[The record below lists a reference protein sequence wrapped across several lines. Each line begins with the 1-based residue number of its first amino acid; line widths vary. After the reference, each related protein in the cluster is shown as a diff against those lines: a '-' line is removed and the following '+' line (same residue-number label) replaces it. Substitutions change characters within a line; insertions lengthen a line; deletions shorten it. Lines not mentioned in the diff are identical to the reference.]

1 MGPLLCRAA
10 SALLVILAHARAEP
24 YLIPCYGHN
33 TTHIRQVSPL
43 LNTTDITLYDDAC
56 WAGIQVGV
64 VKGVVETVNAKAP
77 GIDDAFTAISFASC
91 LARAIHFES
100 RGIHTRLVGNN
111 THIFLQVN
119 ITQKEYKESYPTPW
133 FIHPGALRW
142 ATVFCGL
149 LAIFRAING

>member
-1 MGPLLCRAA
+1 MGPILCRIAA
-10 SALLVILAHARAEP
+10 ALLAFLAHVRAQS
-24 YLIPCYGHN
+24 YMIPCYGHN
-33 TTHIRQVSPL
+33 TTNIKQVSPL
-43 LNTTDITLYDDAC
+43 LNQTDIMLYDDAC

-64 VKGVVETVNAKAP
+64 VKGVVETINAKTP
-77 GIDDAFTAISFASC
+77 GIDDAFTAIAFASC

-100 RGIHTRLVGNN
+100 RGIHTRLVVNAS
-111 THIFLQVN
+111 HVYLQVN
-119 ITQKEYKESYPTPW
+119 ITTQVFSEEPLTPW

>member
-1 MGPLLCRAA
+1 MGFVLCRAA
-10 SALLVILAHARAEP
+10 QTLLAFLAYARAES

-33 TTHIRQVSPL
+33 ITNFRQVQPL
-43 LNTTDITLYDDAC
+43 LNQTDITLYDDAC

-64 VKGVVETVNAKAP
+64 VKGVVETINARTP
-77 GIDDAFTAISFASC
+77 GIDDAFTAIAFANC

-100 RGIHTRLVGNN
+100 RGIHTRLLINHS
-111 THIFLQVN
+111 HIFLKVN
-119 ITQKEYKESYPTPW
+119 VTAQTYSETYPTPW